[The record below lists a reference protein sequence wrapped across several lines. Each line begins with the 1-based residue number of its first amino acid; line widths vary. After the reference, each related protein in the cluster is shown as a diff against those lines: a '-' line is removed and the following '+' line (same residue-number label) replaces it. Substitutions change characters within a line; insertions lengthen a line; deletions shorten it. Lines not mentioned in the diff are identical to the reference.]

1 VPDLQR
7 VLPKYLQIANHL
19 RDQILRGDLQP
30 GVEVP
35 SERALA
41 ADWKVSRPTA
51 TKALEA
57 LRVQGLIESR
67 QGSGTYV
74 VDQMGIHR
82 RARER
87 YGRERETGAIYPP
100 NEWARIVAAEIVA
113 APEHVEA
120 ALGGNVPQVI
130 RRHRTINGDGG
141 PVEVSTSWISTA
153 MADAAPRL
161 LRTER
166 IREGTLA
173 YIASVTGLRARLARD
188 RVTARL
194 ATAAEAAEL
203 ELGPGPHAVLVVWHV
218 VYDEANQPLEFVE
231 AVYPPESWTHEQPPD
246 FRWPARST
254 ARPPRSRPTC

>member
-1 VPDLQR
+1 MPDLQR

-19 RDQILRGDLQP
+19 RDQILRGDLRP
-30 GVEVP
+30 GTEVP

-67 QGSGTYV
+67 QGSGSYV
-74 VDQMGIHR
+74 VDTTGIHR

-87 YGRERETGAIYPP
+87 YGRERETGAIYPA
-100 NEWARIVAAEIVA
+100 NEWAQIVAAEIVA

-120 ALGGNVPQVI
+120 ALGGNAPQVV
-130 RRHRTINGDGG
+130 RRHRITHGDSG
-141 PVEVSTSWISTA
+141 PVEVSTSWISA
-153 MADAAPRL
+153 AVAAAAPRL
-161 LRTER
+161 LETER

-173 YIASVTGLRARLARD
+173 YIASATGLRARLARD

-194 ATAAEAAEL
+194 ATDSEAAEL
-203 ELGPGPHAVLVVWHV
+203 GLGDGPHAVLVVRHV
-218 VYDEANQPLEFVE
+218 VYGDGNQPLEFVE
-231 AVYPPESWTHEQPPD
+231 AVYPPESWTFEQEYPVT
-246 FRWPARST
+246 S
-254 ARPPRSRPTC
+254 